1 MTESEIKAISKFLIE
16 NGYRNI
22 NDIEK
27 ELLKKAVDESH
38 NWQELMSVAIISRM
52 LG

>member
-22 NDIEK
+22 TDIEK